1 MTETEK
7 CMTKKLAQNCYNF
20 ASSQRVPTLIFSHFF
35 FFLIQVAMLLND
47 LTEVAWHHLAR
58 KSTNKI
64 TMPTQT
70 RSVLV
75 VNNKKLG

>member
-1 MTETEK
+1 
-7 CMTKKLAQNCYNF
+7 
-20 ASSQRVPTLIFSHFF
+20 
-35 FFLIQVAMLLND
+35 MLLND